1 MCSKSLKGMA
11 IVKLYKN
18 IKISEASA
26 APENRFLMRCT
37 VSGVHLT
44 GGMLLHDNRA
54 FIGLSNDSPIL
65 FCKEDVHNAQL
76 HRIQFREA
84 DEFSLKAEE
93 VPTMV

>member
-1 MCSKSLKGMA
+1 MA

-54 FIGLSNDSPIL
+54 WTAI
-65 FCKEDVHNAQL
+65 
-76 HRIQFREA
+76 
-84 DEFSLKAEE
+84 
-93 VPTMV
+93 

>member
-1 MCSKSLKGMA
+1 MA

-44 GGMLLHDNRA
+44 GGMLLHDN
-54 FIGLSNDSPIL
+54 IW
-65 FCKEDVHNAQL
+65 NAL
-76 HRIQFREA
+76 HEA
-84 DEFSLKAEE
+84 R
-93 VPTMV
+93 PG

>member
-65 FCKEDVHNAQL
+65 FCKEDVHNTQL
-76 HRIQFREA
+76 HRIKFRKA
-84 DEFSLKAEE
+84 DEFSLKAKE
-93 VPTMV
+93 VPIMV

>member
-1 MCSKSLKGMA
+1 MCSKSLRGMA

-44 GGMLLHDNRA
+44 GGIDFYDMKTQREKRVENDNGNPN
-54 FIGLSNDSPIL
+54 F
-65 FCKEDVHNAQL
+65 
-76 HRIQFREA
+76 
-84 DEFSLKAEE
+84 
-93 VPTMV
+93 

>member
-26 APENRFLMRCT
+26 TPENRFLMRCT

-44 GGMLLHDNRA
+44 GGMLLRDN
-54 FIGLSNDSPIL
+54 IG
-65 FCKEDVHNAQL
+65 NAL
-76 HRIQFREA
+76 HEA
-84 DEFSLKAEE
+84 R
-93 VPTMV
+93 PG

>member
-44 GGMLLHDNRA
+44 GGMFLHDNRA

-65 FCKEDVHNAQL
+65 FVKKMFIMHNYTESNL
-76 HRIQFREA
+76 DKLMNFH
-84 DEFSLKAEE
+84 
-93 VPTMV
+93 

>member
-44 GGMLLHDNRA
+44 GGMLFTIIEHL
-54 FIGLSNDSPIL
+54 
-65 FCKEDVHNAQL
+65 
-76 HRIQFREA
+76 
-84 DEFSLKAEE
+84 
-93 VPTMV
+93 

>member
-44 GGMLLHDNRA
+44 GGMLLHAN
-54 FIGLSNDSPIL
+54 IW
-65 FCKEDVHNAQL
+65 NAL
-76 HRIQFREA
+76 HEA
-84 DEFSLKAEE
+84 R
-93 VPTMV
+93 PG

>member
-65 FCKEDVHNAQL
+65 FVKKMFIMHDYTESYLDKLMNFH
-76 HRIQFREA
+76 
-84 DEFSLKAEE
+84 
-93 VPTMV
+93 

>member
-1 MCSKSLKGMA
+1 MCSKSLKGMT

-44 GGMLLHDNRA
+44 GGMLV
-54 FIGLSNDSPIL
+54 LSNVIIVDCFYAARRGLRGNVVPGY
-65 FCKEDVHNAQL
+65 
-76 HRIQFREA
+76 RIFA
-84 DEFSLKAEE
+84 HTCAKS
-93 VPTMV
+93 

>member
-1 MCSKSLKGMA
+1 MCSKSLRGMA

-44 GGMLLHDNRA
+44 GGISHSHKCYKKAPHCKKQCGA
-54 FIGLSNDSPIL
+54 FL
-65 FCKEDVHNAQL
+65 Q
-76 HRIQFREA
+76 R
-84 DEFSLKAEE
+84 FSFSGQNSSTLPNNKS
-93 VPTMV
+93 MKLQ

>member
-54 FIGLSNDSPIL
+54 FIGLSNDRL
-65 FCKEDVHNAQL
+65 FFFVKKMFIMHNYTESNL
-76 HRIQFREA
+76 DKLMNFH
-84 DEFSLKAEE
+84 
-93 VPTMV
+93 

>member
-54 FIGLSNDSPIL
+54 FIGLSNLSAYAFFVKKMFIM
-65 FCKEDVHNAQL
+65 HNYTESNL
-76 HRIQFREA
+76 DKLMNFH
-84 DEFSLKAEE
+84 
-93 VPTMV
+93 

>member
-54 FIGLSNDSPIL
+54 FIGLSNDSPI
-65 FCKEDVHNAQL
+65 FFVKKMFIMHNYTESNL
-76 HRIQFREA
+76 DKLMNFH
-84 DEFSLKAEE
+84 
-93 VPTMV
+93 